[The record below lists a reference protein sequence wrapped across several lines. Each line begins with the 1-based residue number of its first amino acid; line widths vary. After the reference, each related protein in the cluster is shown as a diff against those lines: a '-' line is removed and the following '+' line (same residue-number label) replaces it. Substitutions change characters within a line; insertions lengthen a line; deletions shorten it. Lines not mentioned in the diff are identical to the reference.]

1 MVIDSFITWD
11 FLGQFMGVVI
21 ATMLIV
27 QFIKEIP
34 GIKRISTKY
43 LTALVAFATLLS
55 YQIANG
61 SFTWRGLYLVF
72 LNAIFVTM
80 TATGGYDFAQR
91 KKVITPTSSQK
102 DETPKEY
109 DTAATE
115 PIKAIK

>member
-21 ATMLIV
+21 VTMLVV

-34 GIKRISTKY
+34 VIKKMPTKY
-43 LTALVAFATLLS
+43 LTAIIAFITLVS

-61 SFTWRGLYLVF
+61 SFTWGGLYMVS

-91 KKVITPTSSQK
+91 KNLPSTISSKK
-102 DETPKEY
+102 DEYPKESEI
-109 DTAATE
+109 AVTE
-115 PIKAIK
+115 TIKAVK

>member
-21 ATMLIV
+21 VTMLVV

-34 GIKRISTKY
+34 VIKRISTKY
-43 LTALVAFATLLS
+43 LTAIVAFITLFS
-55 YQIANG
+55 YQMANG
-61 SFTWRGLYLVF
+61 SLTWRGLYLVF

-91 KKVITPTSSQK
+91 KNLQSNTSSQK
-102 DETPKEY
+102 DESTKES
-109 DTAATE
+109 DIPATE
-115 PIKAIK
+115 PIKAVK